1 MPHRSHLPHAERRR
15 RSRLLFLLKK
25 QPILRGSLLVL
36 RNTCG
41 KATCK
46 CARGEKHESLYVV
59 QSRKGKRHARCIPKA
74 MRKDV
79 RGWIDRYKEIQE
91 LLEELSKEYWRR
103 LDERDKTK

>member
-59 QSRKGKRHARCIPKA
+59 QSRNGKRHARCIPKA